1 MSSCVGPDTDQNT
14 NDDTDQNTNDNTNDN
29 TDQNT
34 NNDTDHCSEYH
45 ASTCSREQG
54 SLNMV
59 IETTDAYSPEQFVI
73 SNSLYNIKVSPEIR
87 GITNKNFYKFLN
99 EILTV
104 ILFQLM
110 KLEKKDNIEINV
122 ELSRDLEVPE
132 WREFVI
138 TIKLLSMDYMDD
150 KEFFSLWKKIDGS
163 VRDRI
168 SSIKDVDKEVLEKYG
183 KLIIILEK
191 DE

>member
-1 MSSCVGPDTDQNT
+1 MSSSRAGPDNNQSTDG
-14 NDDTDQNTNDNTNDN
+14 N
-29 TDQNT
+29 TDRNT

-45 ASTCSREQG
+45 TSTSSKKQG
-54 SLNMV
+54 SFNMV
-59 IETTDAYSPEQFVI
+59 TETTNAYSPEQSAI
-73 SNSLYNIKVSPEIR
+73 SSSLYNVKMSPEIR
-87 GITNKNFYKFLN
+87 AITNKNFHKFLN
-99 EILTV
+99 EILSEIIFHLTK
-104 ILFQLM
+104 F
-110 KLEKKDNIEINV
+110 KKKDNIEINV

-138 TIKLLSMDYMDD
+138 TVRLLSMYSMDEE
-150 KEFFSLWKKIDGS
+150 EFFSLWKEIDGR

-183 KLIIILEK
+183 KPMIILEK

>member
-14 NDDTDQNTNDNTNDN
+14 NDNTDQNTNDN

-59 IETTDAYSPEQFVI
+59 TETTDVYSPEQFVI
-73 SNSLYNIKVSPEIR
+73 SNSLYNVKVSPEIR
-87 GITNKNFYKFLN
+87 GITNKNFCKFLN
-99 EILTV
+99 EILSV